1 MYLNLI
7 NQLVIKKTKKQKP
20 NIWINKERKTERKL
34 PTCESNKKII
44 K

>member
-7 NQLVIKKTKKQKP
+7 NQLVIKKTKP
-20 NIWINKERKTERKL
+20 NIWVNKERKTERKL